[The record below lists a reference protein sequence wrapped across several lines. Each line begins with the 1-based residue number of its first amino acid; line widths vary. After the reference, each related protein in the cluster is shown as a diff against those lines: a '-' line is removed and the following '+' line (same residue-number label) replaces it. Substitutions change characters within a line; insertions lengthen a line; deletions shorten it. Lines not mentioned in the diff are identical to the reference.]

1 MTGLAD
7 TSDHIYSMRSICS
20 NFGNHPM
27 PKPTLDDHTCALA
40 REISRIEAI
49 LDREKALPRS
59 QAGEIRYAV
68 MAGAV
73 GVLDRAKEH
82 ARDVGET
89 ERIRAASEGHSED
102 NCRSLGYSAEM
113 TTVKALLGERKA
125 WDWIKRWGLDE
136 GGWA

>member
-1 MTGLAD
+1 
-7 TSDHIYSMRSICS
+7 
-20 NFGNHPM
+20 M

-49 LDREKALPRS
+49 LDREKPLPRS

-102 NCRSLGYSAEM
+102 NCRSFGYSAEM
-113 TTVKALLGERKA
+113 TALKALLGERKA
-125 WDWIKRWGLDE
+125 WDWIKRWGLNE